1 VSSGSFGVQKKAKI
15 VRALDETSARTKT
28 EAKEN
33 ALSTDGDFLSRG
45 NSQRLFE
52 AETAPTKRLSD
63 SRFRQRAIFL
73 LDLQL
78 DRVFWRRDLGNF
90 RRGV

>member
-1 VSSGSFGVQKKAKI
+1 VSSGSFAKKKKAKI

-45 NSQRLFE
+45 NQSAFIR
-52 AETAPTKRLSD
+52 S
-63 SRFRQRAIFL
+63 
-73 LDLQL
+73 
-78 DRVFWRRDLGNF
+78 GNCAN
-90 RRGV
+90 

>member
-28 EAKEN
+28 VAKEN

-45 NSQRLFE
+45 NQSAFIR
-52 AETAPTKRLSD
+52 S
-63 SRFRQRAIFL
+63 
-73 LDLQL
+73 
-78 DRVFWRRDLGNF
+78 GNCAN
-90 RRGV
+90 